1 MTIAPTDTFAL
12 EHTRAGGVDVIRAIG
27 RLVAGVGADHPA
39 WLLAGDGD
47 GAAQVVIDLEGV
59 TALDAGGLGRLLRLR
74 QALARRGTRLTV
86 GAAGPRV
93 RRVLEL
99 TRLDAIFG
107 IASSR
112 AGQRASWPAADAA
125 ASLCRCA

>member
-12 EHTRAGGVDVIRAIG
+12 EHTRAGGVDVIRAVG
-27 RLVAGVGADHPA
+27 RLVVGVGGDHPA
-39 WLLAGDGD
+39 WLLSGDCD
-47 GAAQVVIDLEGV
+47 GATQVVMDLQGV
-59 TALDAGGLGRLLRLR
+59 TALDASGVGRLLRLR

-93 RRVLEL
+93 QRVLEL

-107 IASSR
+107 IAWSR
-112 AGQRASWPAADAA
+112 AGQGASWPAADVAG
-125 ASLCRCA
+125 SLCRCA